1 MFRRSLLRREKL
13 CLVLDLDHT
22 LLHSVKISDVSLDEQ
37 DYLNS
42 KSGLITCMKTV
53 GRHSLYNHNG
63 RYTRLRPYVRDF
75 LEQVCQK
82 FELYVYTKGE
92 RWYAKEVVRLID
104 PKSVYFKNKVI
115 SKDDSTVR
123 NRKNLDVVLGAN
135 ATNTVIIDDTESV
148 WKEHKD
154 NIIRINKFNYFS
166 SRNGGGYRLNMDNDE
181 LDEDDGALKRILEVL
196 QRVHDK
202 FFEEFPVKNDVRP
215 VLKAVLKENIIIRTS
230 LLLGSGELL
239 SCAAIIGLIQGMHG
253 ILLPATHAEVTTY
266 YLVLVSNGGPS
277 VWKEHK
283 DNIIRINK
291 FNYFSSRNGG
301 GHRLNMD
308 NDELDE
314 DDGALK
320 RILEDIIIWTS
331 LLLGNTRRSKLV
343 CIGAKTYYLV
353 LVSNGGP
360 NWGVA
365 SKCWF

>member
-1 MFRRSLLRREKL
+1 MAPIKLVIKLNGRPICKRKLEIEDHNGLQEEKSSKKVRLLDSGNKVYVIKMNGRPICKRKLEIEDRNGIQEEK
-13 CLVLDLDHT
+13 
-22 LLHSVKISDVSLDEQ
+22 SPKK

-202 FFEEFPVKNDVRP
+202 FFEEFPAKNDVRP
-215 VLKAVLKENIIIRTS
+215 VLKAVLKEVSAN
-230 LLLGSGELL
+230 
-239 SCAAIIGLIQGMHG
+239 GLI
-253 ILLPATHAEVTTY
+253 
-266 YLVLVSNGGPS
+266 S
-277 VWKEHK
+277 V
-283 DNIIRINK
+283 I
-291 FNYFSSRNGG
+291 
-301 GHRLNMD
+301 
-308 NDELDE
+308 
-314 DDGALK
+314 
-320 RILEDIIIWTS
+320 
-331 LLLGNTRRSKLV
+331 
-343 CIGAKTYYLV
+343 
-353 LVSNGGP
+353 
-360 NWGVA
+360 
-365 SKCWF
+365 

>member
-1 MFRRSLLRREKL
+1 MAPIKLVIKLNGRPICKRKLEIEDHNGLQEEKSSKKVRLLDSGNKVYVIKMNGRPICKRKLEIEDRNGIQEEK
-13 CLVLDLDHT
+13 
-22 LLHSVKISDVSLDEQ
+22 SPKK

-215 VLKAVLKENIIIRTS
+215 VLKANIIIRTS

-253 ILLPATHAEVTTY
+253 FILLRTQVT
-266 YLVLVSNGGPS
+266 
-277 VWKEHK
+277 
-283 DNIIRINK
+283 
-291 FNYFSSRNGG
+291 
-301 GHRLNMD
+301 
-308 NDELDE
+308 
-314 DDGALK
+314 
-320 RILEDIIIWTS
+320 
-331 LLLGNTRRSKLV
+331 
-343 CIGAKTYYLV
+343 
-353 LVSNGGP
+353 
-360 NWGVA
+360 
-365 SKCWF
+365 

>member
-1 MFRRSLLRREKL
+1 MAPIKLVIKLNGRPICKRKLEIEDHNGLQEEKSSKKVRLLDSGNKVYVIKMNGRPICKRKLEIEDRNGIQEEK
-13 CLVLDLDHT
+13 
-22 LLHSVKISDVSLDEQ
+22 SPKK

-42 KSGLITCMKTV
+42 KSGLITCMKTA

-215 VLKAVLKENIIIRTS
+215 VLKANIIIRTS

-253 ILLPATHAEVTTY
+253 FILLRTQVT
-266 YLVLVSNGGPS
+266 
-277 VWKEHK
+277 
-283 DNIIRINK
+283 
-291 FNYFSSRNGG
+291 
-301 GHRLNMD
+301 
-308 NDELDE
+308 
-314 DDGALK
+314 
-320 RILEDIIIWTS
+320 
-331 LLLGNTRRSKLV
+331 
-343 CIGAKTYYLV
+343 
-353 LVSNGGP
+353 
-360 NWGVA
+360 
-365 SKCWF
+365 

>member
-1 MFRRSLLRREKL
+1 MAPIKLVIKLNGRPICKRKLEIEDNNALQEEKSSKKVRLLDSENKVYVIKLNGRPICKRKLEIEDDNGLQEEKSPKKVRLLNSENNVDDLLLGLKKNRKRDLYNQKENYRLLLRNKLCGIMFRRSLLRREKL

-37 DYLNS
+37 DYLNG

-53 GRHSLYNHNG
+53 GRHSLYNHRG

-75 LEQVCQK
+75 LEQACQK

-104 PKSVYFKNKVI
+104 PKN
-115 SKDDSTVR
+115 DSTVR

-166 SRNGGGYRLNMDNDE
+166 SR
-181 LDEDDGALKRILEVL
+181 
-196 QRVHDK
+196 
-202 FFEEFPVKNDVRP
+202 
-215 VLKAVLKENIIIRTS
+215 S
-230 LLLGSGELL
+230 
-239 SCAAIIGLIQGMHG
+239 
-253 ILLPATHAEVTTY
+253 
-266 YLVLVSNGGPS
+266 
-277 VWKEHK
+277 
-283 DNIIRINK
+283 
-291 FNYFSSRNGG
+291 GG

-320 RILEDIIIWTS
+320 RMLEV
-331 LLLGNTRRSKLV
+331 LQRVHEKFFEEFP
-343 CIGAKTYYLV
+343 AKTDVRPV
-353 LVSNGGP
+353 LQAALKEVF
-360 NWGVA
+360 A
-365 SKCWF
+365 D

>member
-1 MFRRSLLRREKL
+1 MAPIKLVIKLNGRPICKRKLEIEDHNGLQEEKSSKKVRLLDSGNKVYVIKMNGRPICKRKLEIEDRNGIQEEKSPKKVRLLNSENNVDDLLLGLKKNRKRDLYNQKENYRLLLRNKLCGIMFRRSLLRREKL

-202 FFEEFPVKNDVRP
+202 FFEEFPAKNDVRP
-215 VLKAVLKENIIIRTS
+215 VLKAVLKEVSAN
-230 LLLGSGELL
+230 
-239 SCAAIIGLIQGMHG
+239 GLI
-253 ILLPATHAEVTTY
+253 
-266 YLVLVSNGGPS
+266 S
-277 VWKEHK
+277 V
-283 DNIIRINK
+283 I
-291 FNYFSSRNGG
+291 
-301 GHRLNMD
+301 
-308 NDELDE
+308 
-314 DDGALK
+314 
-320 RILEDIIIWTS
+320 
-331 LLLGNTRRSKLV
+331 
-343 CIGAKTYYLV
+343 
-353 LVSNGGP
+353 
-360 NWGVA
+360 
-365 SKCWF
+365 

>member
-1 MFRRSLLRREKL
+1 MAPIKLVIKLNGRPICKRKLEIEDHNGLQEEKSSKKVRLLDSGNKVYVIKMNGRPICKRKLEIDDRNGIQEEK
-13 CLVLDLDHT
+13 
-22 LLHSVKISDVSLDEQ
+22 SPKK

-202 FFEEFPVKNDVRP
+202 FFEEFPAKNDVRP
-215 VLKAVLKENIIIRTS
+215 VLKADIIIWTS

-239 SCAAIIGLIQGMHG
+239 Q
-253 ILLPATHAEVTTY
+253 
-266 YLVLVSNGGPS
+266 
-277 VWKEHK
+277 
-283 DNIIRINK
+283 
-291 FNYFSSRNGG
+291 
-301 GHRLNMD
+301 
-308 NDELDE
+308 
-314 DDGALK
+314 
-320 RILEDIIIWTS
+320 
-331 LLLGNTRRSKLV
+331 
-343 CIGAKTYYLV
+343 
-353 LVSNGGP
+353 
-360 NWGVA
+360 
-365 SKCWF
+365 

>member
-1 MFRRSLLRREKL
+1 MAPIKLVIKLNGRPICKRKLEIEDHNGLQEEKSSKKVRLLDSGNKVYVIKMNGRPICKRKLEIEDRNGIQEEK
-13 CLVLDLDHT
+13 
-22 LLHSVKISDVSLDEQ
+22 SPKK

-215 VLKAVLKENIIIRTS
+215 VLKANIIIRTS

-239 SCAAIIGLIQGMHG
+239 SCAAIIGLIQGMH
-253 ILLPATHAEVTTY
+253 A
-266 YLVLVSNGGPS
+266 S
-277 VWKEHK
+277 VCLA
-283 DNIIRINK
+283 
-291 FNYFSSRNGG
+291 FQ
-301 GHRLNMD
+301 
-308 NDELDE
+308 
-314 DDGALK
+314 
-320 RILEDIIIWTS
+320 
-331 LLLGNTRRSKLV
+331 
-343 CIGAKTYYLV
+343 
-353 LVSNGGP
+353 
-360 NWGVA
+360 
-365 SKCWF
+365 